1 MPTTVDIESQ
11 RMLLGTTPVRKLY
24 YGASLIGTRIAELF
38 ANGEQGVWY
47 DPSDLSTL
55 FQDSA
60 GTLPVTAMEQPVG
73 LMLDKS
79 GRGNHAVQATTTARP
94 VVSAR
99 YNLLTQTEDFSH
111 PDWSSSFKFTY
122 APVAAP
128 DGTLTAQELTSL
140 GLPSVPSKTGLVGLA
155 TGVQFTIWLKAG
167 TLSSPVT
174 LVRNNTTATNLVQ
187 LSFTGSVS
195 NSYGTGTTQIGEN
208 GWVKHT
214 IQITSGISPGD
225 QIWFYYGWTGGVPI
239 GQTFSVWRPDVRA
252 ISDTALP
259 DYQRVTSATDYDTA
273 GFPVYLKPDGVDD
286 FMQTVQNVNL
296 SGTAKMSAVIGLT
309 KLTDAL
315 RAIVYEHGTSFGLL
329 GNFSFEAP
337 GINANPHFYA
347 GYNGGSGAATIA
359 RTGISATATLVGT
372 LQNYL
377 DTPWRK
383 LAANKLVPV
392 TNTVD
397 NGAGPF
403 SSTVAY
409 LFSRTGTQH
418 RFAGR
423 FYGLLIVG
431 RACSDGEMNS
441 IRQYMRS
448 KTRAY

>member
-1 MPTTVDIESQ
+1 MP
-11 RMLLGTTPVRKLY
+11 LLDVSNSRVRVGNTLVKRTYL
-24 YGASLIGTRIAELF
+24 GSEIQSLIPSELF
-38 ANGEQGVWY
+38 VNGEQGVWY

-73 LMLDKS
+73 RMLDKS

-99 YNLLTQTEDFSH
+99 YNLLTQTEFAGGLADASAQGGNVAATTFPEFAGGVAFTGNSVTSYVYKSPGTLIVGVGVVLSVYVIMDDGNAPVITQSSTTGDFSGVIEVSAAGIT
-111 PDWSSSFKFTY
+111 SSVVNISGPLYRVSFTK
-122 APVAAP
+122 
-128 DGTLTAQELTSL
+128 
-140 GLPSVPSKTGLVGLA
+140 LA
-155 TGVQFTIWLKAG
+155 TTGG
-167 TLSSPVT
+167 T
-174 LVRNNTTATNLVQ
+174 
-187 LSFTGSVS
+187 S
-195 NSYGTGTTQIGEN
+195 NSGIVKYNTQSSRTFKVTGY
-208 GWVKHT
+208 
-214 IQITSGISPGD
+214 D
-225 QIWFYYGWTGGVPI
+225 LRY
-239 GQTFSVWRPDVRA
+239 
-252 ISDTALP
+252 ISDAALP
-259 DYQRVTSATDYDTA
+259 PYQRVTSATDYDTA

-286 FMQTVQNVNL
+286 WMQTVQNVNL
-296 SGTAKMSAVIGLT
+296 SETAKMSAVIGLT

-315 RAIVYEHGTSFGLL
+315 RAIAYEHGTSFGLL

-337 GINANPHFYA
+337 GIAANPHFYV

-359 RTGISATATLVGT
+359 RTGISAPATLVGT
-372 LQNYL
+372 LQNHL

-403 SSTVAY
+403 ASTIAY
-409 LFSRTGTQH
+409 LFARTGTQH

-441 IRQYMRS
+441 MRQYMLN